1 MELDGEAV
9 PLLVFDA
16 LAGAV
21 VGVHLSHLPHLG
33 GQLIAHDC
41 IAVVLAGDEGASR
54 LEVGDRLIGAAVAVL
69 ELHGLGTS
77 GESGEL
83 VAEADAEGGDIQL
96 KDVLEVL
103 DDLHRLGGVAG
114 AVGEH
119 DAVRVQ
125 GSDFLSGGK
134 GRHDR
139 HLAAALDEAADDVPL
154 AAVVH
159 QHDVGLTLLVVD
171 LRLCTGDALHGVGDG
186 VSADL
191 FQQLIRLG
199 FVGRVS
205 GIKGG
210 QDGTVHDAAL
220 PDDAGEVAG
229 VDALDA
235 DGIVSLQKAVQ
246 RLLTAPV
253 GRGLAGLADD
263 ITLGPDLI
271 RLHVVLIHTVVADE
285 GVGLGDDLAVVAGVG
300 QRLLKAHHAGGKDD
314 LAHGDALSA
323 HRLAGKDHAI
333 CQKKICV
340 H

>member
-1 MELDGEAV
+1 MG
-9 PLLVFDA
+9 
-16 LAGAV
+16 LA
-21 VGVHLSHLPHLG
+21 
-33 GQLIAHDC
+33 
-41 IAVVLAGDEGASR
+41 
-54 LEVGDRLIGAAVAVL
+54 
-69 ELHGLGTS
+69 
-77 GESGEL
+77 
-83 VAEADAEGGDIQL
+83 
-96 KDVLEVL
+96 
-103 DDLHRLGGVAG
+103 
-114 AVGEH
+114 
-119 DAVRVQ
+119 
-125 GSDFLSGGK
+125 F
-134 GRHDR
+134 
-139 HLAAALDEAADDVPL
+139 
-154 AAVVH
+154 
-159 QHDVGLTLLVVD
+159 LVVD
-171 LRLCTGDALHGVGDG
+171 LGFCTGDALHGVGNG

-199 FVGRVS
+199 FVGRVG
-205 GIKGG
+205 GIKSG

-220 PDDAGEVAG
+220 SDDAGEVAG

-235 DGIVSLQKAVQ
+235 DGIVFLQKAVQ

-271 RLHVVLIHTVVADE
+271 RLHVVLIHAVVADE